1 MQKLAIL
8 GGTFNPVHWGHL
20 FAAETALRQANLD
33 QILWVPTYCPA
44 YKATADLIPF
54 AHRLEMVRCVANA
67 SPRFSPIALTNPHAS
82 FAIDTL
88 TTLQTQYPNS
98 EWYWILGLDSFQSLP
113 QWHRRH
119 ELVPQCTW
127 LVAPRIT
134 ALPGHDLAS
143 SQPIAST
150 SRSSTTCCEQVG
162 QRLAAEA
169 ITLQWQLL
177 DMPLVQVS
185 SSLVRQFCRDG
196 KPINHLVPDCV
207 GHYIREHYLYQP

>member
-8 GGTFNPVHWGHL
+8 GGTFNPVHQGHL
-20 FAAETALRQANLD
+20 SAANTVLHQVNVD

-44 YKATADLIPF
+44 YKATKDLLHF
-54 AHRLEMVRCVANA
+54 AHRWEMVHCVTAS
-67 SPRFSPIALTNPHAS
+67 SPRFSPIALITPHS

-88 TTLQTQYPNS
+88 TALQMQYPNS

-127 LVAPRIT
+127 LIAPRIT
-134 ALPGHDLAS
+134 AS
-143 SQPIAST
+143 SQPVQESSQAIASI
-150 SRSSTTCCEQVG
+150 SASITTTCEQVG

-169 ITLQWQLL
+169 ISLQWQLL

-185 SSLVRQFCRDG
+185 SSLVRQYCRDG
-196 KPINHLVPDCV
+196 KPIDHLVPDCV
-207 GHYIREHYLYQP
+207 GRYIGKHHLYKP